1 MAAQASICRS
11 NGRHRPTI
19 ACQTARRRRRDPPLV
34 RPFPSVANATARGAT
49 SRMTKAIPRADAIFR
64 AQSRTRG
71 ARRRDARPN
80 TNGGLWQVVMRRVKR
95 GCFTPVGVTAVP

>member
-49 SRMTKAIPRADAIFR
+49 SRMTKAIPRAMLFSARKAGR
-64 AQSRTRG
+64 AARG
-71 ARRRDARPN
+71 AE
-80 TNGGLWQVVMRRVKR
+80 MRVR
-95 GCFTPVGVTAVP
+95 TLMGVCGRS